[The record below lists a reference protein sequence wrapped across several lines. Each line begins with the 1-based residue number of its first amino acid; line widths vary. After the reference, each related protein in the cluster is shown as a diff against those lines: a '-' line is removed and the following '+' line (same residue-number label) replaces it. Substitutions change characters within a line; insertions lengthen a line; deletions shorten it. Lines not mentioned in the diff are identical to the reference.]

1 MLFKKVL
8 FFLKKK
14 MEMFCQFKILPYL
27 CTRFRQSM
35 RRRDDRAVSTI
46 DP

>member
-1 MLFKKVL
+1 MLKKVL

-27 CTRFRQSM
+27 CTRFRQSPWQ
-35 RRRDDRAVSTI
+35 RDDRAVSTI